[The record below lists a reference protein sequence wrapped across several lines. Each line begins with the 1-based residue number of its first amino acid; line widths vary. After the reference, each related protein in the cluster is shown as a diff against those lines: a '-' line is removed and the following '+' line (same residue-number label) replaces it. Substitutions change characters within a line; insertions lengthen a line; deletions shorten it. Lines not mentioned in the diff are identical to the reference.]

1 MGLIHGIWK
10 QAKGRGRIRYNYT
23 WQKPAIEAYIRHSSD
38 KKNAKC
44 PKNRGVLAEV
54 QKAYISLSING
65 LNQKRRIRI
74 VRANACPHYAI
85 ILALIAES
93 TMNKG
98 IGRRYESMRAKK
110 GNNSC
115 GRIKKNEF
123 RGELRK
129 RNFIFSYESK

>member
-38 KKNAKC
+38 KKNAKYT
-44 PKNRGVLAEV
+44 KNRGVLAEV

-65 LNQKRRIRI
+65 LNQKWGVQR
-74 VRANACPHYAI
+74 VRANVCPHSAI

-98 IGRRYESMRAKK
+98 METKYESMRAKK
-110 GNNSC
+110 GNNSY
-115 GRIKKNEF
+115 GKIKKATP
-123 RGELRK
+123 
-129 RNFIFSYESK
+129 

>member
-1 MGLIHGIWK
+1 MGLIYCIWK
-10 QAKGRGRIRYNYT
+10 QAKGRGRILYNYT
-23 WQKPAIEAYIRHSSD
+23 WQKPAIEAYIRYSSD

-54 QKAYISLSING
+54 QKADISLSING
-65 LNQKRRIRI
+65 LKQKGEIRI

-85 ILALIAES
+85 ILALTAES

-98 IGRRYESMRAKK
+98 MERKYESMRAKK
-110 GNNSC
+110 GNNSY

-129 RNFIFSYESK
+129 

>member
-1 MGLIHGIWK
+1 MKI
-10 QAKGRGRIRYNYT
+10 
-23 WQKPAIEAYIRHSSD
+23 
-38 KKNAKC
+38 
-44 PKNRGVLAEV
+44 NRGVLAEAR
-54 QKAYISLSING
+54 KAHISLSING
-65 LNQKRRIRI
+65 LNQKRQIRR
-74 VRANACPHYAI
+74 VRANVCPHSAI

-98 IGRRYESMRAKK
+98 METKYESMRAKK

-115 GRIKKNEF
+115 ERIKKTGF

>member
-1 MGLIHGIWK
+1 MGLIHCIWK

-44 PKNRGVLAEV
+44 PKNRGVLADV
-54 QKAYISLSING
+54 QKRHISLSING
-65 LNQKRRIRI
+65 LNQKREIHI

-85 ILALIAES
+85 ILAIIAES

-98 IGRRYESMRAKK
+98 IRRRYESMRAKREIIPV
-110 GNNSC
+110 G
-115 GRIKKNEF
+115 G
-123 RGELRK
+123 LRK
-129 RNFIFSYESK
+129 MNLGEN